1 MVPGVP
7 ELECSLFFPF
17 GVFAQM
23 LQASNQALA
32 LLPIHSLTKTPSLS
46 PRPLQAEPVMPR
58 VSVLPFKTLQ
68 CLAPASATQPLLGSK
83 SNFREVVWRHQDNL
97 KETLQGKENLAV
109 TRSGLKVSIQELS
122 FQKML
127 RARVPEEGNRA
138 IPGLGVERMHTDKQE
153 AGEEGM
159 CEAEKRHL

>member
-1 MVPGVP
+1 MFTVFSLWGFCTNAPGFQSGP
-7 ELECSLFFPF
+7 GSPANPLPNPNPFSL
-17 GVFAQM
+17 
-23 LQASNQALA
+23 AS
-32 LLPIHSLTKTPSLS
+32 S
-46 PRPLQAEPVMPR
+46 PPDRTCDAKGL
-58 VSVLPFKTLQ
+58 SVLPFKTLQ